1 MKTLYVIR
9 HAKSSWNFLHLPD
22 YERPLNNRGN
32 RDAPLMG
39 QRFRARGIVPDCL
52 VCSPALRARE
62 TAIKISMEIGFTEN
76 SIIYKRSIYEAG
88 VPALLQTIEA
98 FPDEAV
104 SAFLVGHNPGMT
116 CLAEYLTRKQ
126 IGSLPTCGVACI
138 EMDIDSWSLAGRG
151 LGNLDFL
158 DYPKKNFSS

>member
-88 VPALLQTIEA
+88 VPAPRVWPILFHA
-98 FPDEAV
+98 
-104 SAFLVGHNPGMT
+104 
-116 CLAEYLTRKQ
+116 LA
-126 IGSLPTCGVACI
+126 
-138 EMDIDSWSLAGRG
+138 
-151 LGNLDFL
+151 
-158 DYPKKNFSS
+158 

>member
-1 MKTLYVIR
+1 M
-9 HAKSSWNFLHLPD
+9 
-22 YERPLNNRGN
+22 
-32 RDAPLMG
+32 
-39 QRFRARGIVPDCL
+39 
-52 VCSPALRARE
+52 
-62 TAIKISMEIGFTEN
+62 
-76 SIIYKRSIYEAG
+76 
-88 VPALLQTIEA
+88 PALLQTIEA